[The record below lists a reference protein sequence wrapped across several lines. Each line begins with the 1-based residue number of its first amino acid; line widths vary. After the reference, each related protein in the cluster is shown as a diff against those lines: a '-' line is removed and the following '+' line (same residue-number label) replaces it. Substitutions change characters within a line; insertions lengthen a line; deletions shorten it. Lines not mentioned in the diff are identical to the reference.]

1 MTSRLLEKFD
11 HFRTDLFED
20 AAASFDHGDLDL
32 VLRDGLELV
41 AVVDEQLTAQLADG
55 DHERGRVLV
64 PDDVLSRPDKNPDDI
79 EAGFVAD
86 IEPTPPVGKWN
97 KFYGHNRR
105 LSCHANSTK
114 LAHTEQ
120 MVLLKNPFCA
130 VHISSLLN
138 PKQHS

>member
-86 IEPTPPVGKWN
+86 IKPTPPVRRWN

-114 LAHTEQ
+114 LAHTEL
-120 MVLLKNPFCA
+120 MVL
-130 VHISSLLN
+130 
-138 PKQHS
+138 